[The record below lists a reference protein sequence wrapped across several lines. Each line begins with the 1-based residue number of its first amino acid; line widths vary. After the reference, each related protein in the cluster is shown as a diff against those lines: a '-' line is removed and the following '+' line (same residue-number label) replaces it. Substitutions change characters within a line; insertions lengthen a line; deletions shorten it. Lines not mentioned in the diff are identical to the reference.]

1 MRHVHLIAFLFIV
14 LPGIVSAQ
22 TSDRFVIA
30 PDGGSAR
37 TNNMVLDWT
46 LGEPV
51 SGTGFTNDHMFTQGF
66 QQPVVKV
73 VQPEVAEL
81 ISSRSIIP
89 LEVTV
94 VPNPVNTTLTLNI
107 SDPVQS
113 DIDMFISDGTGKT
126 IIAKTIAAN
135 SATFSV
141 DVSHLTPGL
150 YILRLYGADKTIREV
165 FKISKIQ

>member
-1 MRHVHLIAFLFIV
+1 MRHVHLIALLIIV
-14 LPGIVSAQ
+14 LPGIVVAQ
-22 TSDRFVIA
+22 SSDRFVIA

-37 TNNMVLDWT
+37 TNHMVLDWT

-51 SGTGFTNDHMFTQGF
+51 SETGFTNDHMFTQGF

-73 VQPEVAEL
+73 LQPQVDEL
-81 ISSRSIIP
+81 ISSRSFIP
-89 LEVTV
+89 LEITL
-94 VPNPVNTTLTLNI
+94 VPNPVNSTLTLSI
-107 SDPVQS
+107 SEPVQS
-113 DIDMFISDGTGKT
+113 EMDMFISDGTGKT
-126 IIAKTIAAN
+126 IISKKIAAN

-141 DVSHLTPGL
+141 DVSDLTPGL